1 MSSLFQLLARTV
13 WALLPGGSTPSRP
26 FRLKTVITSG
36 EGLAIDGEWTE
47 VRSLIYEEH
56 GG

>member
-1 MSSLFQLLARTV
+1 MGTA
-13 WALLPGGSTPSRP
+13 PSRP